1 MLASIAV
8 KQKDNA
14 AYIAALEKL
23 VAYYPKPNYWLDL
36 ITRTANKPGFSTRLT
51 LDLYRLKKQTD
62 TLTKANDFMEAAQLA
77 LQAGLP
83 GEAQQ
88 YVTFGYSTKA
98 LGTGS
103 EASRPPRHKDLV
115 DKKAAEAKQSGRASC
130 RERVCK
136 H

>member
-51 LDLYRLKKQTD
+51 LDLYRLKQQTD
-62 TLTKANDFMEAAQLA
+62 TLPKANDFMEAAPPA

-83 GEAQQ
+83 GDATQ
-88 YVTFGYSTKA
+88 YVTIDRKSKSMHYS
-98 LGTGS
+98 
-103 EASRPPRHKDLV
+103 H
-115 DKKAAEAKQSGRASC
+115 
-130 RERVCK
+130 
-136 H
+136 

>member
-1 MLASIAV
+1 MRASIAV

-83 GEAQQ
+83 GEAKQ
-88 YVTFGYSTKA
+88 YVTFGDRSEERSGGKECVSTC
-98 LGTGS
+98 
-103 EASRPPRHKDLV
+103 R
-115 DKKAAEAKQSGRASC
+115 SGWLA
-130 RERVCK
+130 
-136 H
+136 

>member
-51 LDLYRLKKQTD
+51 LDLYPLKKQTD
-62 TLTKANDFMEAAQLA
+62 TLTKANAFMDAAKPASQD
-77 LQAGLP
+77 GLP

-88 YVTFGYSTKA
+88 YVTFVDSTKA
-98 LGTGS
+98 PGTGS
-103 EASRPPRHKDLV
+103 NERRPPRPTELGN
-115 DKKAAEAKQSGRASC
+115 GRA
-130 RERVCK
+130 REGGEGGGYVEIRG
-136 H
+136 

>member
-1 MLASIAV
+1 MAKAGQKPTENQLEMLASIAV

-77 LQAGLP
+77 LQDRKRTRLN
-83 GEAQQ
+83 
-88 YVTFGYSTKA
+88 S
-98 LGTGS
+98 S
-103 EASRPPRHKDLV
+103 H
-115 DKKAAEAKQSGRASC
+115 
-130 RERVCK
+130 
-136 H
+136 